1 MFLIAYS
8 ITYQKRKKE
17 SSNPFS
23 KFKIQNSMSK
33 KLLVVLV
40 LFVCVA
46 NRSKAQQSPKESDR
60 AGIYEFNDT
69 LKAAFKDVFDLR
81 FEKASKTL
89 IAERLRNPYNLMPH
103 FMEDYL
109 DFYRVFVSES
119 INEKERLTENRNQ
132 RLEKLETGD
141 EGSPYFLFC
150 QAQVLLHEALLQL
163 KFGFNE
169 EAVPSIKKAYKMI
182 EDNQKLFP
190 KFIENKMVLG
200 VIQILA
206 AAVPTKAKW
215 GAVKG
220 NAHEGLKNLVELIEY
235 GKKYPQF
242 EFNFNLQITYAT
254 MLMYLRNH
262 DGDDWRQIN
271 DQILDFKE
279 SSLANYVISNMYLY
293 IGNTAKTFITLQQ
306 RPQDN
311 DKDKVPFLHLEYLEG
326 LCKVYRLD
334 LTAMDNFK
342 TYLSKYS
349 GVHYIKDTY
358 QKLAWI
364 DLLKGSGKE
373 FGHYNERV
381 LIKGTSIT
389 ARDQDAHY
397 EAKDGKR
404 PNINLL
410 KARLLYN
417 GGYYNKALTCVE
429 QCKAKE
435 LKSEREK
442 LEYPFRIAQLYHKMR
457 KYDDAL
463 LKYDEVLDLGN
474 QKPYYYAAK
483 AALEAAA
490 IWENRG
496 NMTKAKFYYER
507 CLKQN
512 PKHQATVLHQ
522 EAEAALEK
530 IKESRKKK

>member
-1 MFLIAYS
+1 
-8 ITYQKRKKE
+8 
-17 SSNPFS
+17 
-23 KFKIQNSMSK
+23 MSK
-33 KLLVVLV
+33 KLLVILV
-40 LFVCVA
+40 LFICIVGH
-46 NRSKAQQSPKESDR
+46 SQAQESDR
-60 AGIYEFNDT
+60 AGVYEFNDT
-69 LKAAFKDVFDLR
+69 LKTAFKNIFELR
-81 FEKASKTL
+81 FETAGRTL
-89 IAERLRNPYNLMPH
+89 AAERLRNPYNLMPL

-109 DFYRVFVSES
+109 DFYKVFVSES
-119 INEKERLTENRNQ
+119 INQKESLSKARTERLE
-132 RLEKLETGD
+132 ELETGD

-169 EAVPSIKKAYKMI
+169 EAVPSVKKAYKML

-190 KFIENKMVLG
+190 KFIENKMTLG

-206 AAVPTKAKW
+206 AAIPSKIKW
-215 GAVKG
+215 GNIKG
-220 NAHEGLKNLVELIEY
+220 SAEDGLKNLVEMIEY
-235 GKKYPQF
+235 GEKYPQF
-242 EFNFNLQITYAT
+242 EFNFDLQVTYAT

-262 DGDDWRQIN
+262 EDDDWRKIN
-271 DQILDFKE
+271 DNILDFKE
-279 SSLANYVISNMYLY
+279 SALANYVISNMYLY
-293 IGNTAKTFITLQQ
+293 IGNTSKTFITLQQ
-306 RPQDN
+306 RPQNEDQM
-311 DKDKVPFLHLEYLEG
+311 PFLHLEYLEG

-334 LTAMDNFK
+334 FTAMDNFK
-342 TYLSKYS
+342 TYLSKYG

-373 FGHYNERV
+373 YSHYIGRV
-381 LIKGTSIT
+381 LVKGTFVT

-397 EAKDGKR
+397 EAKDGGK
-404 PNINLL
+404 PNLSLL

-417 GGYYNKALTCVE
+417 GGYYNKALTSIE

-435 LKSEREK
+435 LKSAREK
-442 LEYPFRIAQLYHKMR
+442 LELPFRTGQLYHKMR
-457 KYDDAL
+457 RYDEAL

-483 AALEAAA
+483 AAIEAAK

-496 NMTKAKFYYER
+496 NMSKAKFYYER

-512 PKHQATVLHQ
+512 PQHHATVLHQ
-522 EAEAALEK
+522 EAEAALDK